1 MDLERELT
9 AQRNARFEALLEPI
23 YTDVQGWSF
32 YNAKNQADAEDLLA
46 TSLLTALKNLH
57 QLKNDGAFKTW
68 MFRII
73 SNTWK
78 MKLRSRRPEDP
89 VDPTEMPVVPA
100 STESGAELAERAR
113 IVRTAL
119 GKLSGEQRDAL
130 VLFEVHGLSTREIAG
145 VLGKQEVAVRVLLH
159 RARARLAELL
169 KAAGI
174 RD

>member
-9 AQRNARFEALLEPI
+9 AQRNARFEALLNPI
-23 YTDVQGWSF
+23 YTDVQRWSMHK
-32 YNAKNQADAEDLLA
+32 AQNQADAEDLLA
-46 TSLLTALKNLH
+46 SSLLTALKNLH

-78 MKLRSRRPEDP
+78 MKIRSRRPEDP
-89 VDPTEMPVVPA
+89 MDPTEMPVVAA
-100 STESGAELAERAR
+100 STVGGAERTERAR

-119 GKLSGEQRDAL
+119 EKLSSEQRDAL

-145 VLGKQEVAVRVLLH
+145 VLSKQEVAVRVLLH
-159 RARARLAELL
+159 RSRARLAELL

-174 RD
+174 QE